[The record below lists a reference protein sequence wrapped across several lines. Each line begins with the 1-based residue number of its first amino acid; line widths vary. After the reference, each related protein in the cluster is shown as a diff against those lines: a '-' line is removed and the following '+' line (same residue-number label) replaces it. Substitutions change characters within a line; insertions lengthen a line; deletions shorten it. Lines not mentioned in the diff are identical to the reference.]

1 MSSNRAY
8 RVLAL
13 FVLAAVILTAPGWA
27 SPQSRRTP
35 RTHTQSGLWSW
46 LVQAVLKE
54 GCTLDPDG
62 RTCPGRSFV
71 RPPFGGCS
79 LDPDGCTQPLTGF
92 NRDAG

>member
-13 FVLAAVILTAPGWA
+13 FVLAAAILTAPGWA
-27 SPQSRRTP
+27 SPQSRRAP

-62 RTCPGRSFV
+62 RTCPGRRSV
-71 RPPFGGCS
+71 KPDAGCT
-79 LDPDGCTQPLTGF
+79 LDPDGCARPASIWTRTAL
-92 NRDAG
+92 